1 MDADRADPA
10 YAPDMG
16 IWPLRGRRADVA
28 IAAGTGTFVIGWT
41 LASVTNG
48 AQLGALGWVLLV
60 ITPAVL
66 LVRRRYPLA
75 VCVATFLACA
85 VYYPFVGAGSPLLL
99 TFVVALGAVAAEGRV
114 VAAFV
119 MAAVAMAATVFGDLV
134 GPRRHLG
141 DIALFM
147 MLGWLVAAV
156 AVGAVLHGRKAYLRE
171 AEQRAAAAERSRE
184 EEARRRATEER
195 LRIARELHDVLG
207 HNLSLI
213 NVQAG
218 AALHRL
224 DKAAADPPEFRGAL
238 DAIKSTS
245 RLALQ
250 ELRATLGVLRQVDE
264 HAPLTPTPSLVGL
277 ADLLDRARTAGLVVR
292 GEIEGDAVPLPSD
305 VDHAAYRIVQEALT
319 NVTRHARAQTAIVR
333 IRYGDGEVR
342 VRIDDDGHGAAERA
356 TLTSVGNG
364 IRGMDERARALGGE
378 LTATSRQGGGFTVV
392 ARLPLGA
399 DS

>member
-1 MDADRADPA
+1 
-10 YAPDMG
+10 MG
-16 IWPLRGRRADVA
+16 FWPLRGWHADVA
-28 IAAGTGTFVIGWT
+28 IAAGTSVFVIAWTLPSVAGGGELGVLGWT
-41 LASVTNG
+41 LLVVAPLT
-48 AQLGALGWVLLV
+48 LL
-60 ITPAVL
+60 A
-66 LVRRRYPLA
+66 RRRFPVA
-75 VCVATFLACA
+75 VGVATFAACA

-99 TFVVALGAVAAEGRV
+99 TFVVGLGTVAAEGRV
-114 VAAFV
+114 VTAAV
-119 MAAVAMAATVFGDLV
+119 IAAVAMAATVFGDLV

-147 MLGWLVAAV
+147 MLGWLVAAI

-171 AEQRAAAAERSRE
+171 AEQRALAAERSRE

-224 DKAAADPPEFRGAL
+224 DRTAAGPVEFRDAL

-245 RLALQ
+245 RVALQ

-264 HAPLTPTPSLVGL
+264 HAPLTPTPSLAAL
-277 ADLLDRARTAGLVVR
+277 DDLLDRARAAGLVVR
-292 GEIEGDAVPLPSD
+292 GEVAGDAVPLPSD

-319 NVTRHARAQTAIVR
+319 NVTRHARAHTAIVR
-333 IRYGDGEVR
+333 ISYGDGEVGVR
-342 VRIDDDGHGAAERA
+342 VDDDGRSAAPG
-356 TLTSVGNG
+356 LVGNG

-378 LTATSRQGGGFTVV
+378 LTASPRPDGGFTVA
-392 ARLPLGA
+392 ARLPIGTP
-399 DS
+399 S